1 MFDPKVFDDLSRKL
15 VDGLP
20 SGFKAFQGD
29 LERNIK
35 ASLESALRQMNL
47 VSRDEFEIQQAI
59 LMRTREK
66 VDALEKRVAEL
77 ETQLNS

>member
-1 MFDPKVFDDLSRKL
+1 MFDPKIFDDLSRKL

-20 SGFKAFQGD
+20 SGLQSLQDDVERNVKAF
-29 LERNIK
+29 LE
-35 ASLESALRQMNL
+35 AALRQMNL

-66 VDALEKRVAEL
+66 VEALETRVAEL
-77 ETQLNS
+77 EAQLKS

>member
-20 SGFKAFQGD
+20 SGLQSLQGEV
-29 LERNIK
+29 ERNVK
-35 ASLESALRQMNL
+35 ASLEAALRQMNL

>member
-77 ETQLNS
+77 ETQLSS

>member
-20 SGFKAFQGD
+20 SGFKAFQAD

>member
-1 MFDPKVFDDLSRKL
+1 MFDPKIFDDLSRKL

-20 SGFKAFQGD
+20 SSLQALQSD
-29 LERNIK
+29 VERNVK
-35 ASLESALRQMNL
+35 ASLEAALRQMNL

-66 VDALEKRVAEL
+66 VEALETRVAEL
-77 ETQLNS
+77 EAQLKP

>member
-77 ETQLNS
+77 ETQQNS

>member
-1 MFDPKVFDDLSRKL
+1 MFDPKIFDDLSRKL

-20 SGFKAFQGD
+20 SGLQSLQGD
-29 LERNIK
+29 VERNVK
-35 ASLESALRQMNL
+35 ASLEAGLRQMNL

-77 ETQLNS
+77 ETQLKS